1 MEFENLINT
10 LNIIGEKVQSTYKD
24 KLKNGS
30 YASGRLFNSVEYK
43 IKIENSS
50 IKLLLQLEDYWIHI
64 ENGRLAGK
72 KMPPLS
78 VIKKWMLHKGIES
91 KNNTAY
97 LIARAI
103 SKRGIKPKPYLAE
116 SRKIVEN
123 YNIDLQDAIIKDI
136 NITIK
141 NKLK

>member
-1 MEFENLINT
+1 
-10 LNIIGEKVQSTYKD
+10 
-24 KLKNGS
+24 
-30 YASGRLFNSVEYK
+30 
-43 IKIENSS
+43 
-50 IKLLLQLEDYWIHI
+50 
-64 ENGRLAGK
+64 
-72 KMPPLS
+72 
-78 VIKKWMLHKGIES
+78 MLHKGIES

-103 SKRGIKPKPYLAE
+103 SKKGIKPKPYLAE

-123 YNIDLQDAIIKDI
+123 YNVDLQDAIIKDI